1 MKKILYPAIVMISV
15 LSFAFLGC
23 SATQPVQQ
31 AASSEVTASSGVPE
45 WYLSGSLPGF
55 GVETYII
62 GIGEALNLDDAIA
75 QAQAMIGGQLK
86 VSVESTVES
95 FRKETNIGGELD
107 FFETFSESSSIT
119 VSETLK
125 GSRIIEQQMVDGTYY
140 VFAALHIQS
149 YISQLLLDLDELGK
163 QTANQLAEARS
174 AIGQGLVFVAM
185 EHYRNAYDF
194 IVQYYTKRS
203 YLEAIAPHKVPRG
216 TIGAS
221 EIVSEIRSML
231 GSLQLIV
238 LAGDNQNAPLGTT
251 LEHPIDF
258 QVLYQSRTGDHIP
271 VARIP
276 VTLRAE
282 DKSSIGRKATDA
294 RGIASFMIQAVP
306 VQPGKGSVMATIDM
320 YAIMG
325 EFASSV
331 GRPEAIAR
339 YTIAEPPQRQH
350 LEIEL
355 LDTVGNRMES
365 LERTVG
371 RDLEDLGFS
380 VSPGESEWIL
390 QGTCFVASQQELS
403 SYQGTQF
410 VVSVELELKMVH
422 KKSGNSSASRVIIG
436 SGMST
441 KDFVDATRI
450 ACARVRIDKKDI
462 SALVAGMVY

>member
-23 SATQPVQQ
+23 ATTPPVQQ
-31 AASSEVTASSGVPE
+31 AASSEVTASSGIPE

-55 GVETYII
+55 GVETNIV
-62 GIGEALNLDDAIA
+62 GIGEAVVLDDAIA

-86 VSVESTVES
+86 VSVESTLES
-95 FRKETNIGGELD
+95 FRKETNIGGDID
-107 FFETFSESSSIT
+107 FFETFSESSRIT

-149 YISQLLLDLDELGK
+149 FISQLLLELDGLK
-163 QTANQLAEARS
+163 RQTENQLSLARQ
-174 AIGQGLVFVAM
+174 AIEQGLIFVSM
-185 EHYRNAYDF
+185 EHFRNAYEL
-194 IVQYYTKRS
+194 VVEYYTKRS
-203 YLEAIAPHKVPRG
+203 YLEALAPEKAPRG

-221 EIVSEIRSML
+221 EVVSEIRSML

-238 LAGDNQNAPLGTT
+238 AAGDNQNAPVGTT
-251 LEHPIDF
+251 LEQPIDF
-258 QVLYQSRTGDHIP
+258 QVLYRSKIGEPIP
-271 VARIP
+271 VSRIP

-294 RGIASFMIQAVP
+294 KGIASFMVQAVP
-306 VQPGKGSVMATIDM
+306 MQNGRGSVVATIDM

-331 GRPEAIAR
+331 GRPEAVAR
-339 YTIAEPPQRQH
+339 YSIIEPPQRQH
-350 LEIEL
+350 LEIIL
-355 LDTVGNRMES
+355 LDSEGKRMES

-371 RDLEDLGFS
+371 RDLGDLGFS
-380 VSPGESEWIL
+380 VSTGESEWIL

-403 SYQGTQF
+403 SYQGTQY

-422 KKSGNSSASRVIIG
+422 KQSGNSSVSKIING

-441 KDFVDATRI
+441 KDFVDATKM
-450 ACARVRIDKKDI
+450 ACARIHIDKKDL
-462 SALVAGMVY
+462 SAMVAGMVH